1 MTCAVFLLIMSLCYL
16 KSSSGHL
23 KRKVY
28 CKSICG
34 LKLITKKKNLIARV
48 KLLFVDNMNVYPKN
62 LRKSR
67 GKLLE
72 IIMENLSKMT
82 ATENGLQK
90 L

>member
-1 MTCAVFLLIMSLCYL
+1 MWSEIDNQ
-16 KSSSGHL
+16 K
-23 KRKVY
+23 K
-28 CKSICG
+28 
-34 LKLITKKKNLIARV
+34 KLITRV
-48 KLLFVDNMNVYPKN
+48 KLLLVDNMNVYPKN

>member
-1 MTCAVFLLIMSLCYL
+1 MWSEIDNQ
-16 KSSSGHL
+16 K
-23 KRKVY
+23 K
-28 CKSICG
+28 
-34 LKLITKKKNLIARV
+34 KLITRV
-48 KLLFVDNMNVYPKN
+48 KLLLVDNMNVYPIN

>member
-1 MTCAVFLLIMSLCYL
+1 MWSEIDNQ
-16 KSSSGHL
+16 K
-23 KRKVY
+23 K
-28 CKSICG
+28 
-34 LKLITKKKNLIARV
+34 KLITRV
-48 KLLFVDNMNVYPKN
+48 KLLLVDNMNVYPKN
-62 LRKSR
+62 LRKSS